1 MSEKDNSLD
10 LIPERKKL
18 FGTSI
23 KTLLSEFLN
32 FENKTLIIFDLE
44 TLGLNPGFEYE
55 QILEIAAVAIN
66 GINQTELGSFQCKI
80 KLSDSTNEFLN
91 DPDCIQR
98 FSWERRQ
105 KRRGKT
111 AILNPHE
118 ILKMTSY
125 YENKTDVVKER
136 NGLELFLNFVSQ
148 FENSVLVAHNS
159 EFDLKYINT
168 RCKMYGID
176 VPMFKVID
184 TLKISKFFFVPLLNT
199 LNTMESSILKSTL
212 KSKTS
217 GHVSSRLGDLANSFE
232 INAENWHSAS
242 SDILILQKVLYKM
255 INFLETNKETNIN
268 EEQKKSIN
276 KTLKRTKRTH

>member
-1 MSEKDNSLD
+1 
-10 LIPERKKL
+10 
-18 FGTSI
+18 
-23 KTLLSEFLN
+23 
-32 FENKTLIIFDLE
+32 
-44 TLGLNPGFEYE
+44 
-55 QILEIAAVAIN
+55 
-66 GINQTELGSFQCKI
+66 
-80 KLSDSTNEFLN
+80 
-91 DPDCIQR
+91 
-98 FSWERRQ
+98 
-105 KRRGKT
+105 
-111 AILNPHE
+111 
-118 ILKMTSY
+118 
-125 YENKTDVVKER
+125 
-136 NGLELFLNFVSQ
+136 
-148 FENSVLVAHNS
+148 
-159 EFDLKYINT
+159 
-168 RCKMYGID
+168 MYGID

-199 LNTMESSILKSTL
+199 LNTLESSILKSTL

>member
-23 KTLLSEFLN
+23 ETLLSEFLN

-44 TLGLNPGFEYE
+44 TLGLNPSFEYE

-66 GINQTELGSFQCKI
+66 GINQNVLGSFQCKI
-80 KLSDSTNEFLN
+80 KLSDSTNEFLL
-91 DPDCIQR
+91 D
-98 FSWERRQ
+98 
-105 KRRGKT
+105 
-111 AILNPHE
+111 PHE

-148 FENSVLVAHNS
+148 FKNPVLVAHNS

-168 RCKMYGID
+168 RCKMYCIN

-199 LNTMESSILKSTL
+199 LNTMESNILKSTL

-255 INFLETNKETNIN
+255 INFLEMHKKTNIN